1 MTKPSRYARD
11 PAYPDPPDWGTL
23 YEKHH
28 PDHTC
33 PASRHVVMLASD
45 LRETSS
51 LIRHMMINAGY
62 QPDHWASS
70 MEDTVKALW
79 EARARLAE
87 LDGKNG

>member
-1 MTKPSRYARD
+1 
-11 PAYPDPPDWGTL
+11 
-23 YEKHH
+23 
-28 PDHTC
+28 
-33 PASRHVVMLASD
+33 MLASD